1 MRAPPRTGSGR
12 IAGAFPDKPPTEAF
26 GLGAAF
32 PVYWI
37 TYREAEGFCRAL
49 TVRATSSTG
58 ATDWCHVAL
67 PGGVVPD
74 VQVKG
79 APNRDGSYSRV
90 RRGAAWNDDAHW
102 WRSAMR
108 LR

>member
-1 MRAPPRTGSGR
+1 MPGLAPSRSRRTLRAPPRTGSGR

-49 TVRATSSTG
+49 TVRTTSSTG

-67 PGGVVPD
+67 PGGVV
-74 VQVKG
+74 
-79 APNRDGSYSRV
+79 
-90 RRGAAWNDDAHW
+90 RRGLPEDPAAYVKRVNALL
-102 WRSAMR
+102 A
-108 LR
+108 